1 MIKKLLQKIATLVST
16 TFKSFGLKHKTVE
29 VPVNL
34 KKRGRNLAIVQF
46 SITFLG
52 LAFSFLLKVTNI
64 MIEMKF
70 IILGIVFFM
79 LYYGEQVLRSS
90 LDLVIA
96 AESKKYQFMFDNEI
110 ILRGSKILSEVTD
123 KVHKKD
129 EKTNMYSIMSN
140 ESVIN
145 VIKRYLSNLWELKIN
160 NIFNILGIISAILML
175 IFAVITNN
183 AISQSIFIPVLII
196 FAITAFTTTVYLSIS
211 RKTYHEKFRESVD
224 EEYEISNDLLRVTP
238 IVKKDVPMRINLLSK
253 TIKANNSNFITF
265 DKKMRISRL
274 IMCIVETLAT
284 YGIILLYIFGVN
296 WQNITVA
303 TIAEITAN
311 IVIVTAAL
319 RNITRIT
326 DSLDRFS
333 ERVTVITQEE
343 CEMKLITET
352 YDKVVARNKE
362 DKPVSRISIPE
373 FTISYIEESEN
384 DKPFTLKSER
394 KIVIS
399 TGDVAIL
406 YGPSGSG
413 KSTFMKLIT
422 ERITLNKS
430 VDIPSTSRFLYY
442 DEKLRFGSLSIYQ
455 ELFCNDEQP
464 NLAKMQ
470 DILVNL
476 HLWQEITTNCVDV
489 WQYLKEKKYNHFSNG
504 QKQRLI
510 IAKMLYWL
518 DENIDVLVLDE
529 CTSGL
534 DDVISEKE
542 GANAQ
547 EILEYITTY
556 SNKDKRRI
564 VVISTHQNIDDFI
577 SKIETEFNIQKL
589 QFVRKGECNI
599 VN

>member
-362 DKPVSRISIPE
+362 DKPVNRISIPE

-577 SKIETEFNIQKL
+577 SKIETNFNIQKL
-589 QFVRKGECNI
+589 QFIRKGECNI

>member
-16 TFKSFGLKHKTVE
+16 TFKPFGLKHKMVA
-29 VPVNL
+29 VPDNL
-34 KKRGRNLAIVQF
+34 KKRGRNLAIVEF

-52 LAFSFLLKVTNI
+52 LAFSFLLKATNI

-70 IILGIVFFM
+70 VILGIVFFM

-175 IFAVITNN
+175 VFAVITNN
-183 AISQSIFIPVLII
+183 AISQSIFIPVLIV

-238 IVKKDVPMRINLLSK
+238 IVKKDVPMRIDLLSK

-333 ERVTVITQEE
+333 ERVTVITREE

-352 YDKVVARNKE
+352 YDKVVARNNE

-394 KIVIS
+394 EIVIS

-422 ERITLNKS
+422 ERMTLNKS

-442 DEKLRFGSLSIYQ
+442 DEKLKFGSLSMYK

-534 DDVISEKE
+534 DDVISEVE

>member
-16 TFKSFGLKHKTVE
+16 TFKPFGLKHKTVE

-455 ELFCNDEQP
+455 ELFCNEEQP

-589 QFVRKGECNI
+589 QFVRKGDFNI
-599 VN
+599 VI

>member
-1 MIKKLLQKIATLVST
+1 MIKKLLQKIATLIST
-16 TFKSFGLKHKTVE
+16 VFKPFGLKHKMVE
-29 VPVNL
+29 VPTNL
-34 KKRGRNLAIVQF
+34 KRRGRNLAIVEF

-52 LAFSFLLKVTNI
+52 LAFSFLLKATNI

-70 IILGIVFFM
+70 VIVGIVFFM

-175 IFAVITNN
+175 VVAVITNN
-183 AISQSIFIPVLII
+183 AISQSIFIPVLVA
-196 FAITAFTTTVYLSIS
+196 FAITAFATTVYLSMS

-284 YGIILLYIFGVN
+284 YGIILLYIFGIN

-333 ERVTVITQEE
+333 ERVTVITREE

-352 YDKVVARNKE
+352 YDKVTARHKE
-362 DKPVSRISIPE
+362 DKPVTRICIPE
-373 FTISYIEESEN
+373 FKISYIEESEN

-394 KIVIS
+394 EIVIS

-442 DEKLRFGSLSIYQ
+442 DEKLRFGSLSVFQ

-510 IAKMLYWL
+510 IAKMLYWI

-534 DDVISEKE
+534 DDVIGEVE

-556 SNKDKRRI
+556 SNKDKKRI

-577 SKIETEFNIQKL
+577 SNIETNFNIQKL
-589 QFVRKGECNI
+589 QFVRKGDCNI

>member
-16 TFKSFGLKHKTVE
+16 TFKPFGLKHKTVE
-29 VPVNL
+29 VPVKL

-52 LAFSFLLKVTNI
+52 LAFSFLLKATNI

-145 VIKRYLSNLWELKIN
+145 VIKRYLSNLWEIKIN

-238 IVKKDVPMRINLLSK
+238 IVKKDVQMRINLLSK
-253 TIKANNSNFITF
+253 TIKENNSNFITF

-333 ERVTVITQEE
+333 ERVTVITREE

-352 YDKVVARNKE
+352 YDKVVARNEE

-470 DILVNL
+470 DILENL

-489 WQYLKEKKYNHFSNG
+489 WQHLKEKKYNHFSNG

-577 SKIETEFNIQKL
+577 SKIETEFNVQKL
-589 QFVRKGECNI
+589 QFVRKGDFNI
-599 VN
+599 VI

>member
-16 TFKSFGLKHKTVE
+16 TFKPFGLKHKTVE

-589 QFVRKGECNI
+589 QFVRKGDFNI
-599 VN
+599 VI

>member
-1 MIKKLLQKIATLVST
+1 MIKQLLRKIATLVSIL
-16 TFKSFGLKHKTVE
+16 FKPFGLKHKIVE
-29 VPVNL
+29 VPKKL
-34 KKRGRNLAIVQF
+34 KKRGRNLAIIQF
-46 SITFLG
+46 SITLLG
-52 LAFSFLLKVTNI
+52 LAFSFLLKATNV
-64 MIEMKF
+64 MIELKF
-70 IILGIVFFM
+70 VILGVVFFM

-90 LDLVIA
+90 LDLIIA

-129 EKTNMYSIMSN
+129 EKTNVYSIMSN

-145 VIKRYLSNLWELKIN
+145 TIKRYLSNLWELKIN
-160 NIFNILGIISAILML
+160 NIFNILGVISAILML
-175 IFAVITNN
+175 VVAVITNN
-183 AISQSIFIPVLII
+183 AISQSIFIPVLVI
-196 FAITAFTTTVYLSIS
+196 FAITAFATTVYLSIS
-211 RKTYHEKFRESVD
+211 RKTYHEKFRKNVD
-224 EEYEISNDLLRVTP
+224 EEYEITNDLLRVTP
-238 IVKKDVPMRINLLSK
+238 IVKKDVSMRINLLSQ
-253 TIKANNSNFITF
+253 TIKENNSNFITF
-265 DKKMRISRL
+265 DKKVRVSRL

-326 DSLDRFS
+326 DSLDRYS
-333 ERVTVITQEE
+333 ERVTVITREE
-343 CEMKLITET
+343 AEMKLITET
-352 YDKVVARNKE
+352 YDKVVERNNE
-362 DKPVSRISIPE
+362 DKPVDRICIPK
-373 FTISYIEESEN
+373 FKISYIEESEN

-394 KIVIS
+394 EIVIS

-422 ERITLNKS
+422 ERIVLNKS
-430 VDIPSTSRFLYY
+430 VDVPSTSRFLYY
-442 DEKLRFGSLSIYQ
+442 DEKLRFGSLSVYK

-470 DILVNL
+470 NILVNL
-476 HLWQEITTNCVDV
+476 HLWQEITINCVDA

-510 IAKMLYWL
+510 LAKMLYWL

-534 DDVISEKE
+534 DDVICETE

-556 SNKDKRRI
+556 ANRDKQRI
-564 VVISTHQNIDDFI
+564 IVISTHQNIDDFI
-577 SKIETEFNIQKL
+577 SKIDQDYNIQKL
-589 QFVRKGECNI
+589 QFVRKGDCNI
-599 VN
+599 VG

>member
-16 TFKSFGLKHKTVE
+16 TFKPFGLKHKTVE

-52 LAFSFLLKVTNI
+52 LAFSFLLKATNI

-79 LYYGEQVLRSS
+79 LYYGEQVLRSG

-238 IVKKDVPMRINLLSK
+238 IVMKDVPMRINLLSK

-352 YDKVVARNKE
+352 YDKVVSRNKE
-362 DKPVSRISIPE
+362 DKPVNRISIPE

-455 ELFCNDEQP
+455 ELFCNEEQP

-589 QFVRKGECNI
+589 QFVRKGDFNI
-599 VN
+599 VI

>member
-16 TFKSFGLKHKTVE
+16 TFKPFGLKHKTVE

-52 LAFSFLLKVTNI
+52 LAFSFLLKATNI

-79 LYYGEQVLRSS
+79 LYYGEQVLRSG

-183 AISQSIFIPVLII
+183 AISQSIFIPALII
-196 FAITAFTTTVYLSIS
+196 FAITAFTATVYLSIS
-211 RKTYHEKFRESVD
+211 RKTYHEKFRESAD

-362 DKPVSRISIPE
+362 DKPVNRISIPE

-589 QFVRKGECNI
+589 QFVRKGDFNI
-599 VN
+599 VI